1 MAEEWKY
8 FDGRGHL
15 VRTFGTQT
23 TQGRATTDT
32 EYDAMG
38 RVVRNSNP
46 YYSAAGA
53 ASAINPGGL
62 WANRQYDSFSRVIQ
76 LTLPDQT
83 TAQAAFAGSVT
94 TVTDQANKSR
104 RRVTDALGRLA
115 RLDEPD
121 STGNLGS
128 VNSPTQPTTYQY
140 DALDN
145 LVHITQGVQHR
156 YFKYDS
162 LSRMTY
168 ERQPEHAAPHA
179 AADALTGN
187 NSWSRKVIYNSF
199 NLVSQV
205 TDARGVATDF
215 TYDTLNRLI
224 SKGYSDGTPQCSTV
238 TMSRARPTAGV
249 RLTQIGAA

>member
-1 MAEEWKY
+1 
-8 FDGRGHL
+8 
-15 VRTFGTQT
+15 
-23 TQGRATTDT
+23 
-32 EYDAMG
+32 MG

-46 YYSAAGA
+46 YYSSSGA
-53 ASAINPGGL
+53 ASAINPAGL
-62 WANRQYDSFSRVIQ
+62 WATRLYDSFSRVTQ
-76 LTLPDQT
+76 ETLPDQT
-83 TAQAAFAGSVT
+83 TAQAAYAGNVM

-115 RLDEPD
+115 RMDEPD
-121 STGNLGS
+121 ASGNLGS
-128 VNSPTQPTTYQY
+128 VSSPVQPTSYQY

-168 ERQPEHAAPHA
+168 ERQPEQDAPHA

-187 NSWSRKVIYNSF
+187 NSWSRQVIYNAF

-205 TDARGVATDF
+205 TDARAWQQ
-215 TYDTLNRLI
+215 TLPMTHSRSN
-224 SKGYSDGTPQCSTV
+224 TPTIPVGS
-238 TMSRARPTAGV
+238 
-249 RLTQIGAA
+249 